1 MNIEYHKNFKK
12 RFGNNPKIKKQYNKR
27 LRLFIDNPKHP
38 LLQDHPLR
46 GERLTLRVFSITG
59 DVRVVYTQ
67 LGRRVIFLD
76 IGTHNQVY

>member
-1 MNIEYHKNFKK
+1 MNIEYHKNFIKNFKK
-12 RFGNNPKIKKQYNKR
+12 RFGNKPKIKKQYNER
-27 LRLFIDNPKHP
+27 LQLFIDNPK
-38 LLQDHPLR
+38 HPLR
-46 GERLTLRVFSITG
+46 GERLTLRAFSITG